1 MKLLKDIESFEKLLA
16 KLSNEFGYITIEQ
29 FKTYI
34 GTLST
39 LEKKQKD
46 AILALIG
53 KYETKKAKAK
63 MLYQYKV
70 ISVNGD
76 KTLTDSMKLY
86 ADKTYP

>member
-1 MKLLKDIESFEKLLA
+1 MK
-16 KLSNEFGYITIEQ
+16 NEFGYITIEQ

-34 GTLST
+34 GPLTT
-39 LEKKQKD
+39 LEKIKKD
-46 AILALIG
+46 AILAEIG

-70 ISVNGD
+70 ISLDGD
-76 KTLTDSMKLY
+76 KTLTDSMKIY